1 MMGES
6 MTPRVPSPIAAL
18 ALLLAVAGAACE
30 GTGGDTGSG
39 PDSIGPGDGTA
50 TASTDDGGTTEPVA
64 TTGIDDADG
73 TGTDDGVDST
83 ASSTSEPTTGDPPVQ
98 CDPVPSCLAPLPS
111 AGPLLDWEHFE
122 STLVTASGSQRHR
135 GRDMFYNPGDTHWAM
150 AKFAYGPT
158 DWDLSGEQVDLFL
171 LRNCEG
177 DWEPLGPA
185 YTTFD
190 GDHPTVEGV
199 EDSGGWVFFQLPQAL
214 PLGRHRVHMVVRGD
228 DSRADTYI
236 EVVEPGT
243 PIILSD
249 IDGTLTTSEWERLVD
264 FLLDNIPEVNP
275 GAPEALQALVD
286 LGYRPM
292 YLTARPEFLGNRTYE
307 FIALRGLPPG
317 IIHTTLT
324 TTGAMG
330 AEAVG
335 YKTAELDALAARGLV
350 PSWVFG
356 NTDSD
361 GQAYDNAGIA
371 PLDHRVFYQF
381 DDPFGGRRI
390 ESYFDLLPEFA
401 TLDPVCE

>member
-1 MMGES
+1 MLTRS
-6 MTPRVPSPIAAL
+6 RPLVSALVVLLASAL
-18 ALLLAVAGAACE
+18 ACNGE
-30 GTGGDTGSG
+30 GG
-39 PDSIGPGDGTA
+39 GTA
-50 TASTDDGGTTEPVA
+50 TTLDSAGSSAGSSTTSTGDASSSTATTEP
-64 TTGIDDADG
+64 GDADG
-73 TGTDDGVDST
+73 TGHATEAADGSSSGTTT
-83 ASSTSEPTTGDPPVQ
+83 AQPPLECV
-98 CDPVPSCLAPLPS
+98 PVPSCDAPSPS
-111 AGPLLDWEHFE
+111 AGPTLDWNHFE
-122 STLVTASGSQRHR
+122 STLVTASGAQRHR
-135 GRDMFYNPGDTHWAM
+135 GRDMFYNPGDAHWAL

-177 DWEPLGPA
+177 DWEPLGPVL
-185 YTTFD
+185 TTFD

-199 EDSGGWVFFQLPQAL
+199 EDSGGWVFFQVPQAL
-214 PLGRHRVHMVVRGD
+214 PLGRHRVHFVVRGD
-228 DSRADTYI
+228 DSRADAYI

-264 FLLDNIPEVNP
+264 FLLDNIPDVHP

-307 FIALRGLPPG
+307 FIEARGLPPG

-324 TTGAMG
+324 ATGAMG
-330 AEAVG
+330 ASAVT
-335 YKTAELDALAARGLV
+335 YKTGELDALAARGLV
-350 PSWVFG
+350 PAWVFG

-361 GQAYDNAGIA
+361 ATAYDNAGIQ
-371 PLDHRVFYQF
+371 PLDHRVFFQF

-390 ESYFDLLPEFA
+390 ESYYDLLPEFMA
-401 TLDPVCE
+401 LEPVCE

>member
-1 MMGES
+1 
-6 MTPRVPSPIAAL
+6 MTLSVPVAAPVLAL
-18 ALLLAVAGAACE
+18 ALAAALAACE
-30 GTGGDTGSG
+30 GGGGGTGDDLDSVG
-39 PDSIGPGDGTA
+39 PADGTA
-50 TASTDDGGTTEPVA
+50 TDGTSDEGTTQPPA
-64 TTGIDDADG
+64 TTELDDADG
-73 TGTDDGVDST
+73 TGTDSAVDTT
-83 ASSTSEPTTGDPPVQ
+83 AGPTTGTTGEPPSECPPVP
-98 CDPVPSCLAPLPS
+98 DCLAPLPD
-111 AGPLLDWEHFE
+111 AGPELDWEHFE
-122 STLVTASGSQRHR
+122 SSLVTNSGAERHR

-158 DWDLSGEQVDLFL
+158 DWDLSGERVDLFL

-185 YTTFD
+185 LTTFD

-214 PLGRHRVHMVVRGD
+214 PLGRHRIHMVVRGD
-228 DSRADTYI
+228 GSRADTYI

-249 IDGTLTTSEWERLVD
+249 VDGTLTTSEWERLVD
-264 FLLDNIPEVNP
+264 FLLDEVPDVNP
-275 GAPEALQALVD
+275 GAPDALHALVD

-292 YLTARPEFLGNRTYE
+292 YLTARPEFLGNRTYD
-307 FIALRGLPPG
+307 FIAERGLPPG

-335 YKTAELDALAARGLV
+335 YKTAELEALAARGLV

-361 GQAYDNAGIA
+361 AEAYDDAGIM

-390 ESYFDLLPEFA
+390 ESYYELVPEFTA
-401 TLDPVCE
+401 LDPVCE

>member
-1 MMGES
+1 MLTCS
-6 MTPRVPSPIAAL
+6 RPLVL
-18 ALLLAVAGAACE
+18 ALVVLLAPGLACNGE
-30 GTGGDTGSG
+30 GG
-39 PDSIGPGDGTA
+39 GTA
-50 TASTDDGGTTEPVA
+50 TTLDSAGSSAGSSTTSTGDASSSAATTEP
-64 TTGIDDADG
+64 GDADG
-73 TGTDDGVDST
+73 TGHATEAADGSSSGTTT
-83 ASSTSEPTTGDPPVQ
+83 APPPLECV
-98 CDPVPSCLAPLPS
+98 PVPSCDAPSPS
-111 AGPLLDWEHFE
+111 AGPTLDWNHFE

-135 GRDMFYNPGDTHWAM
+135 GRDMFYNPDDAHWAL

-177 DWEPLGPA
+177 DWEPLGPVL
-185 YTTFD
+185 TTFD

-199 EDSGGWVFFQLPQAL
+199 EDSGGWVFFQVPQAL
-214 PLGRHRVHMVVRGD
+214 PLGRHRVHFVVRGD
-228 DSRADTYI
+228 DSRADAYI

-264 FLLDNIPEVNP
+264 FLLDNIPDVHP

-307 FIALRGLPPG
+307 FIEARGLPPG

-324 TTGAMG
+324 ATGAMG
-330 AEAVG
+330 ASAVT
-335 YKTAELDALAARGLV
+335 YKTGELDALAARGLV
-350 PSWVFG
+350 PAWVFG

-361 GQAYDNAGIA
+361 ATAYDNAGIQ
-371 PLDHRVFYQF
+371 PLDHRVFFQF

-390 ESYFDLLPEFA
+390 ESYYDLLPEFMA
-401 TLDPVCE
+401 LDPVCE

>member
-1 MMGES
+1 MLTCS
-6 MTPRVPSPIAAL
+6 RPLVL
-18 ALLLAVAGAACE
+18 ALVVLLAPGLACNGE
-30 GTGGDTGSG
+30 GG
-39 PDSIGPGDGTA
+39 GTA
-50 TASTDDGGTTEPVA
+50 TTLDSAGSSAGSSTTSTGDASSSAATTEP
-64 TTGIDDADG
+64 GDADG
-73 TGTDDGVDST
+73 TGHATEAADGSSSGTTT
-83 ASSTSEPTTGDPPVQ
+83 APPPLECV
-98 CDPVPSCLAPLPS
+98 PVPSCDAPSPS
-111 AGPLLDWEHFE
+111 AGPTLDWNHFE

-135 GRDMFYNPGDTHWAM
+135 GRDMFYNPDDAHWAL

-177 DWEPLGPA
+177 DWEPLGPVL
-185 YTTFD
+185 TTFD
-190 GDHPTVEGV
+190 GDHPPVEGV
-199 EDSGGWVFFQLPQAL
+199 EDSGGWVFFQVPQAL
-214 PLGRHRVHMVVRGD
+214 PLGRHRVHFVVRGD
-228 DSRADTYI
+228 DSRADAYI

-264 FLLDNIPEVNP
+264 FLLDNIPDVHP

-307 FIALRGLPPG
+307 FIEARGLPPG

-324 TTGAMG
+324 ATGAMG
-330 AEAVG
+330 ASAVT
-335 YKTAELDALAARGLV
+335 YKTGELDALAARGLV
-350 PSWVFG
+350 PAWVFG

-361 GQAYDNAGIA
+361 ATAYDNAGIQ
-371 PLDHRVFYQF
+371 PLDHRVFFQF

-390 ESYFDLLPEFA
+390 ESYYDLLPEFMA
-401 TLDPVCE
+401 LDPVCE

>member
-1 MMGES
+1 
-6 MTPRVPSPIAAL
+6 MTPLRVTPSLLAL
-18 ALLLAVAGAACE
+18 ALLLPTAGSACSGDDGDRGTSVGSVGATD
-30 GTGGDTGSG
+30 GTGGSASDE
-39 PDSIGPGDGTA
+39 GTA
-50 TASTDDGGTTEPVA
+50 TTAATDV
-64 TTGIDDADG
+64 DDAEG
-73 TGTDDGVDST
+73 TGTDDGVDTT
-83 ASSTSEPTTGDPPVQ
+83 AGPTDDGTTTGSPPVE
-98 CDPVPSCLAPLPS
+98 CMPVPSCDAPPPS
-111 AGPLLDWEHFE
+111 AGPTLDWENFE
-122 STLVTASGSQRHR
+122 SNLVSNSGAVRHR
-135 GRDMFYNPGDTHWAM
+135 GRDMFYNPGDAHWVM

-158 DWDLSGEQVDLFL
+158 DWDLSGERVDLFL

-190 GDHPTVEGV
+190 GSHPTVEGV

-214 PLGRHRVHMVVRGD
+214 PLGRHRIHFVVRGD
-228 DSRADTYI
+228 DTRADTYI

-264 FLLDNIPEVNP
+264 FLLDNIPNVNP
-275 GAPEALQALVD
+275 GAPDALHALVD

-307 FIALRGLPPG
+307 FIETRGLPPG

-335 YKTAELDALAARGLV
+335 YKTAELQALAARGLV

-361 GQAYDNAGIA
+361 AEAYDNAGIQ
-371 PLDHRVFYQF
+371 PLDHRIFYQF

-390 ESYFDLLPEFA
+390 ESYYDLVPEFA
-401 TLDPVCE
+401 ALDPVCE